1 MAGLI
6 QVLKAQASQLLGQCE
21 ALSGGDLLT
30 KEQKSILD
38 FDQAIKDLQ
47 GFEDSGKMQQN
58 EFQAAH
64 RRMQEIAPAVKEII
78 ASLSAEQKKKYEK
91 KAEKK
96 LNKTN
101 LAHRGKLQKQLDEL
115 TAKMPEEDQKALQQR
130 MKSMPVAKQE

>member
-47 GFEDSGKMQQN
+47 GFEDSGEMQQN

-64 RRMQEIAPAVKEII
+64 RRI
-78 ASLSAEQKKKYEK
+78 
-91 KAEKK
+91 
-96 LNKTN
+96 
-101 LAHRGKLQKQLDEL
+101 
-115 TAKMPEEDQKALQQR
+115 
-130 MKSMPVAKQE
+130 